1 MDVLEA
7 VAERIKESRY
17 LVAFTG
23 AGISKESGIPTFRG
37 KDGLWAKYDP
47 EELASWRGFLKN
59 PKLVWEWYTWRM
71 DLIGKAKPNPAHLGL
86 AKLEKVGILKAVIT
100 QNVDGLHKKAGNK
113 RVLELHGNI
122 WRVKCVSCDFKDRVK
137 EPLKEVPPKCPKCG
151 SLLRPDV
158 VWFGE
163 PLPKDVWTEAVMEA
177 MKSDVLLVI
186 GTSGLVAPASMIP
199 TMAHQRGSSIVE
211 INPEDT
217 PISSMAE
224 IKVRSPAGS
233 FFKELIERLRI

>member
-1 MDVLEA
+1 MEVSRVA
-7 VAERIKESRY
+7 VHFVKLYSPPFRIVVTLNPVIQRIFS
-17 LVAFTG
+17 
-23 AGISKESGIPTFRG
+23 
-37 KDGLWAKYDP
+37 
-47 EELASWRGFLKN
+47 EEGY
-59 PKLVWEWYTWRM
+59 E
-71 DLIGKAKPNPAHLGL
+71 
-86 AKLEKVGILKAVIT
+86 
-100 QNVDGLHKKAGNK
+100 
-113 RVLELHGNI
+113 
-122 WRVKCVSCDFKDRVK
+122 VK
-137 EPLKEVPPKCPKCG
+137 EPPKKIPPKCPKCG